1 MSVNGATTLTD
12 DCYNEEVIIDI
23 EAIAALACD
32 DEIDIDI
39 EAIAAQT
46 RLEEIQLK
54 FESGLYLYKSDI
66 LQYFAVRDEIALL
79 IGAYFDKSAL
89 NAEEAL
95 KALKVATIHHEQY
108 HNDLSRR
115 EKYFSTCMLKYHM
128 NQTLARFRSKP
139 QDCNQQPVAHQSASP
154 SFITRTFE
162 RHRDTTTTSYYSSS
176 KTSNSQQDSACKE
189 KYRRTL

>member
-23 EAIAALACD
+23 EAIAV
-32 DEIDIDI
+32 
-39 EAIAAQT
+39 QS

-54 FESGLYLYKSDI
+54 FESGLYLYQSDV

-89 NAEEAL
+89 NTEEAL
-95 KALKVATIHHEQY
+95 KALKVATIYHEQY
-108 HNDLSRR
+108 HDDLTRR

-128 NQTLARFRSKP
+128 NQALARFRSKP
-139 QDCNQQPVAHQSASP
+139 QDCNQQPVTLQSASP
-154 SFITRTFE
+154 SFITHTFD
-162 RHRDTTTTSYYSSS
+162 RHRETTSTSYYSSS
-176 KTSNSQQDSACKE
+176 KFQTTTLTA
-189 KYRRTL
+189 RRHL

>member
-1 MSVNGATTLTD
+1 MSVNGATTLAD

-23 EAIAALACD
+23 EAIAA
-32 DEIDIDI
+32 
-39 EAIAAQT
+39 QS
-46 RLEEIQLK
+46 RLEEIQHK

-89 NAEEAL
+89 NDEQTL

-108 HNDLSRR
+108 HDDLSRR

-128 NQTLARFRSKP
+128 NQAFARIRSKP
-139 QDCNQQPVAHQSASP
+139 QDINQQPVTHQSASP
-154 SFITRTFE
+154 SFITCTFE
-162 RHRDTTTTSYYSSS
+162 RHRETTTTSYYSSS
-176 KTSNSQQDSACKE
+176 KASNSQQEGSSKQ
-189 KYRRTL
+189 KYRRST

>member
-23 EAIAALACD
+23 EAIAA
-32 DEIDIDI
+32 
-39 EAIAAQT
+39 QT

-54 FESGLYLYKSDI
+54 FESGLYLYQSDV

-95 KALKVATIHHEQY
+95 KALKVATIYHEQY
-108 HNDLSRR
+108 QNHDHISRR
-115 EKYFSTCMLKYHM
+115 EKYFSTCILKCHM
-128 NQTLARFRSKP
+128 NQALDRFRSKP
-139 QDCNQQPVAHQSASP
+139 QDCNQQPVTLQSASP
-154 SFITRTFE
+154 SLITHTFD
-162 RHRDTTTTSYYSSS
+162 RHRETTTTSYYSSS
-176 KTSNSQQDSACKE
+176 KFQTTTLTA
-189 KYRRTL
+189 RRHL